1 MPSFEIQGDTIL
13 DLVVISS
20 DQEDFR
26 PSPLVST
33 PSPNPAVAEMNLPQ
47 TAKFID
53 PAILSMGRPPPK
65 AVTRSGANVNATFTE
80 PLLDLS
86 TGSDRPVT
94 SELNTTE
101 PTEVTTNMP
110 MITQSAQV
118 PSPIQQAFK
127 DLMSRTL
134 HHSTNNGLSISTH
147 GKETTYANRVG
158 VDQQVAAEKTRKSAK
173 PRGRK
178 PLASTGSDLLRV
190 EEPVLRKPPKKST
203 NRKHISRTSEAQSG
217 WATEEATDIQELGEF
232 DFAANLSKFNKREIF
247 KQLKED
253 DTTAPGDR
261 LVGHNRLPKPGTNGG
276 RNLHWTENVLDSPA
290 EDKGLWN
297 SEAGETADD
306 VEQGLESERS
316 SARQKSHSR
325 TRLMPTRKGSHNV
338 EDAVRRQ
345 SQVNIRQTSLENT
358 ASPRVGSRKSFA
370 SPYIGS
376 SGNAPRSLLRIMESN
391 GICPMISPIQ
401 MLELEQYAIADFGLS
416 EDILSENA
424 ARGIAE
430 MSVQLHSIEAQASPH
445 KTKIVV
451 AVGNHKTG
459 ARTLAA
465 ARHLHNRGFGITC
478 AIIGREEEFPDTIK
492 NQAGSFSKAGG
503 RLIKPMQLTAE
514 FNTGHKPT
522 LLIDALTGIHTSFD
536 DLRREDQQWCFEL
549 AIWTKRLHTPVLSVD
564 VPSGVDPSTGTM
576 STADGHTLA
585 FCPDVIVALGAP
597 KPYLLPYL
605 EETKPPP
612 KAYIADIALG
622 RNAWKRIG
630 GKRRLGVDFGSK
642 WLVELKL
649 ERGDEQ

>member
-1 MPSFEIQGDTIL
+1 MPNFEIQGDTLL
-13 DLVVISS
+13 DLEVISS

-33 PSPNPAVAEMNLPQ
+33 PSPNPAVTEMNMQQ
-47 TAKFID
+47 TAEFVD
-53 PAILSMGRPPPK
+53 PAILSMGRPPPR
-65 AVTRSGANVNATFTE
+65 AVTRADANVSATFTD

-86 TGSDRPVT
+86 VGFDKSGT
-94 SELNTTE
+94 SELDTIERTGGTTS
-101 PTEVTTNMP
+101 VP
-110 MITQSAQV
+110 MITQPAQV
-118 PSPIQQAFK
+118 SSPVQQAFK

-134 HHSTNNGLSISTH
+134 HHNTKDGLFISTH
-147 GKETTYANRVG
+147 STGTTSVDRVG
-158 VDQQVAAEKTRKSAK
+158 AGKQAAMEETRRSVKS
-173 PRGRK
+173 RGRK
-178 PLASTGSDLLRV
+178 PRTSTGSDLLRV
-190 EEPVLRKPPKKST
+190 DEPMPRKSKKNTNPKHT
-203 NRKHISRTSEAQSG
+203 ARTSEAQNG

-276 RNLHWTENVLDSPA
+276 RNLHWTENVLDSPT
-290 EDKGLWN
+290 EDNGLWN

-306 VEQGLESERS
+306 LEQAIESGRS
-316 SARQKSHSR
+316 STRQKSHSR
-325 TRLMPTRKGSHNV
+325 TRLVATRKGSHNV
-338 EDAVRRQ
+338 EDTVRRQ
-345 SQVNIRQTSLENT
+345 SQVTIRQTPFENA
-358 ASPRVGSRKSFA
+358 ASPRIGSRKNFA

-376 SGNAPRSLLRIMESN
+376 SGNAPRSSLRIMESN
-391 GICPMISPIQ
+391 RICPTISPIQ
-401 MLELEQYAIADFGLS
+401 MLELEQYAIADLGLS

-430 MSVQLHSIEAQASPH
+430 LAIQLHSTEAQASPSE
-445 KTKIVV
+445 TRVVV

-465 ARHLHNRGFGITC
+465 ARHLRNRGFEIIC
-478 AIIGREEEFPDTIK
+478 AIMGREEEFPDTIK
-492 NQAGSFSKAGG
+492 NQASSFSKAGG
-503 RLIKPMQLTAE
+503 RLIKPMELTAE

-522 LLIDALTGIHTSFD
+522 LLIDALTGMHTSFD

-549 AIWTKRLHTPVLSVD
+549 AIWTKRLSTPVLSVD

-585 FCPDVIVALGAP
+585 FRPDVILALGAP

-622 RNAWKRIG
+622 KNAWKRIG
-630 GKRRLGVDFGSK
+630 GKRRQGVDFGSK

-649 ERGDEQ
+649 ERGDEP